1 MELKD
6 YCSNLSAELTGW
18 KAKAYDIVRRLDKLS
33 SGDKAKVVD
42 QVRDLH
48 ILVEEFED
56 RIERLRKECPTV
68 WSPDQ
73 MEIEQK
79 LHDVKIYWEKVWSGM
94 PKREEKLVQLITDW
108 KSLEND
114 TVALAEDLQK
124 KSDNP
129 FVKVIMEII
138 KRDSEKHKVMQ
149 QFVIDALTKEAV
161 HLSPQELIPLAD
173 VLEKHI
179 EAERKS
185 MGLANTCATES
196 KNFFVDFIVS
206 SLIED
211 EVKHHNM
218 LKTLD
223 QIKGAVYPYG
233 SVRQEGD
240 F

>member
-6 YCSNLSAELTGW
+6 YCSNVSAELTGW

-33 SGDKAKVVD
+33 SGDKAKVAD

-48 ILVEEFED
+48 MLIEELEERID
-56 RIERLRKECPTV
+56 RLSKECPTV
-68 WSPDQ
+68 WSSEQ

-79 LHDVKIYWEKVWSGM
+79 IRDVEKYWGKVWESM
-94 PKREEKLVQLITDW
+94 PKKREGKLVQLMTDW

-114 TVALAEDLQK
+114 TIALAEDLQK

-129 FVKVIMEII
+129 FVKVITEII

-161 HLSPQELIPLAD
+161 HLSPQELVPLAD
-173 VLEKHI
+173 VLDKHI
-179 EAERKS
+179 QAEAKS
-185 MGLANTCATES
+185 MGLANACATES
-196 KNFFVDFIVS
+196 RNYFVDFIVS
-206 SLIED
+206 TLTDD

-218 LKTLD
+218 LRTLD
-223 QIKGAVYPYG
+223 YIKGAVYPYG
-233 SVRQEGD
+233 VVRAE
-240 F
+240 